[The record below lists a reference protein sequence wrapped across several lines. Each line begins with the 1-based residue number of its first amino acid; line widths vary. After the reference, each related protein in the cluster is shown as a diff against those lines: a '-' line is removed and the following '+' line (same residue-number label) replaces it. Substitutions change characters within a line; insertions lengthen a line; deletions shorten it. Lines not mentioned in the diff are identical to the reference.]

1 MYSKLM
7 EYRRFLLTGLFIV
20 IVLIGTAVYP
30 LFYDRVY
37 GGVLVGNIQLQ
48 GKTLEELT
56 AEVRSW
62 EQQTH
67 GKQLLLYFENTV
79 FLLTPDQVDFSMQP
93 DRTVADAWQYGRVGS
108 WWQRVQDIRYAR
120 ENGRSFQPY
129 ISHDQAKLDQ
139 LIDQWKKTLEREPK
153 DAVLS
158 LKTGGVIPEQQ
169 GRKLHTEELAEQ
181 ILQAFY
187 HPDIH
192 TLEIPLTVTEP
203 AVTKESLTKTG
214 IVTLQSAFSTKFD
227 SNDVNRS
234 TNIALAAAKINGLI
248 LKPGQIFS
256 FNDAVGPRDTA
267 SGFKEA
273 MEIFDSEMVPG
284 IGGGICQVS
293 STLYNAV
300 LLANLPV
307 KERWNHGRPLS
318 YVGMGRDAT
327 VVYGS
332 VDFKF
337 VNNTSS
343 SLMILTETKNN
354 KLTVA
359 IFGRE
364 NQENLK
370 QTVHIE
376 VTDLKELP
384 FKTVEIVDPL
394 LPAGQVVLDPEKAK
408 KGAPGYEMNV
418 FRVIKADGK
427 VIKREFLGK
436 DRYVPENAVV
446 RVGPKPPAVQPDS
459 AGDIQPGKDMTVNPA
474 LPLNPTDPTGSAAN
488 QTGSED
494 KARPPA
500 ADDTKSSR

>member
-1 MYSKLM
+1 MVHSKLM
-7 EYRRFLLTGLFIV
+7 EYRRFLLTGLFII

-37 GGVLVGNIQLQ
+37 GGVLVDNIQLQ

-56 AEVRSW
+56 EEVRSW

-67 GKQLLLYFENTV
+67 GKQLLLYFEDTV
-79 FLLTPDQVDFSMQP
+79 FLLAPEQVGFSMQP
-93 DRTVADAWQYGRVGS
+93 DRTVAEAWQYGRTGS

-129 ISHDQAKLDQ
+129 IHYDQAKLSQ
-139 LIDQWKKTLEREPK
+139 LMDQWKKALEREPK

-158 LKTGGVIPEQQ
+158 LEKGGIIPEQP
-169 GRKLHTEELAEQ
+169 GRKLRVEDLTAQ

-203 AVTKESLTKTG
+203 AVTQESLTKAG
-214 IVTLQSAFSTKFD
+214 IVTMQSVFSTVFD
-227 SNDVNRS
+227 SRDVNRS
-234 TNIALAAAKINGLI
+234 ANVALAAAKINGII
-248 LKPGQIFS
+248 LKPGQTFS

-284 IGGGICQVS
+284 IGGGVCQVS

-300 LLANLPV
+300 LLANLSI

-318 YVGMGRDAT
+318 YVRMGRDAT
-327 VVYGS
+327 VVYDS

-337 VNNTSS
+337 VNNTPS
-343 SLMILTETKNN
+343 SLMILAETKNN

-359 IFGRE
+359 VFGRE
-364 NQENLK
+364 KLK
-370 QTVHIE
+370 ETIRIE

-384 FKTVEIVDPL
+384 FKTVKIVDPL
-394 LPAGQVVLDPEKAK
+394 LPAGQVAPDPDKAK

-418 FRVIKADGK
+418 FRVIRADGK
-427 VIKREFLGK
+427 VVKREFLGK
-436 DRYVPENAVV
+436 DRYVPENAIVK
-446 RVGPKPPAVQPDS
+446 VGPNPPAVQPGPAADAQS
-459 AGDIQPGKDMTVNPA
+459 EQDTTINPA
-474 LPLNPTDPTGSAAN
+474 LPPDSTAPTGPAAS
-488 QTGSED
+488 QAGSEN
-494 KARPPA
+494 KAKPPA
-500 ADDTKSSR
+500 ADSTKGRR